1 MGLRKR
7 ASFAFSAAILA
18 VFSLAML
25 TCVTVQTAAAADCPG
40 HPDALGTSRTL
51 VVDPRQYPIIGTMQ
65 YAKTLPLED
74 HEVVLT
80 FDDGPLPKYS
90 YQILNI
96 LAAHCAKATF
106 FLVGRQAQANPEGVR
121 RIRDA
126 GHTIATHTQS
136 HPGNMNRL
144 PIDHAQKEIEDGI
157 ASVTAAL
164 GDGTAPAPF
173 FRIPGL
179 GRSDVIEEY
188 AEANGL
194 QVWSADFPADDWR
207 HVSPARVYDL
217 AIQRLEAKGKGI
229 LLLHDIQPRTVAAL
243 PRILSELKA
252 RGYRIVH
259 VVPATP
265 DRPATP
271 TDPSQ
276 WQAHPV
282 SEQVATSRWPKIPNF
297 VYTATAAL
305 PTPELSE
312 RDWRSTAPADR
323 VQRRAL
329 RDALWSRQVTLV
341 LDQPALPT
349 PAASVFA
356 LPEPTRV
363 TMLYSPPSARKV
375 EPTPPAAD
383 EASAQQAP
391 ARVEKPGRKTRAAA
405 LRKPGSA
412 KHAARTAKDA
422 RHAKHAGKGAA
433 KHAQVKPAKSARPGK
448 KNAIRVAGL
457 KKR

>member
-1 MGLRKR
+1 MIARARTRLRKQV
-7 ASFAFSAAILA
+7 SFAFSSACFLAAL
-18 VFSLAML
+18 S
-25 TCVTVQTAAAADCPG
+25 CVTAQAAAAADCPG

-65 YAKTLPLED
+65 YAKTLPLRD

-90 YQILNI
+90 YQILDI

-106 FLVGRQAQANPEGVR
+106 FVVGRQANANPEGVR
-121 RIRDA
+121 KMRDA
-126 GHTIATHTQS
+126 GHTIATHTQN
-136 HPGNMNRL
+136 HPGNMSRL
-144 PIDHAQKEIEDGI
+144 PIDRARKEIEDGI

-164 GDGTAPAPF
+164 GDGTRPAPF

-207 HVSPARVYDL
+207 HVSSQRVYDL

-229 LLLHDIQPRTVAAL
+229 LLLHDIQARTVAAL
-243 PRILSELKA
+243 PRILETLKA

-265 DRPATP
+265 GQPATP
-271 TDPSQ
+271 TDPAQ
-276 WQAHPV
+276 WYLHPA
-282 SEQVATSRWPKIPNF
+282 SEQVATSRWPKISNF
-297 VYTATAAL
+297 AYAATATLPAPAL
-305 PTPELSE
+305 ANI
-312 RDWRSTAPADR
+312 DWQDTAPTDR
-323 VQRRAL
+323 AARRAL

-341 LDQPALPT
+341 LDPPKLPV
-349 PAASVFA
+349 PESSVFK
-356 LPEPTRV
+356 LPESIRV
-363 TMLYSPPSARKV
+363 TLLYSPPSARRA
-375 EPTPPAAD
+375 EPPTQAAHEVAPR
-383 EASAQQAP
+383 EAMARAGKSAHQ
-391 ARVEKPGRKTRAAA
+391 TDAAA
-405 LRKPGSA
+405 RHPSA
-412 KHAARTAKDA
+412 KHAAHGPKDTTHA
-422 RHAKHAGKGAA
+422 RHRGNAA
-433 KHAQVKPAKSARPGK
+433 SKHAQVKPAKPPRK
-448 KNAIRVAGL
+448 KVHEANL

>member
-1 MGLRKR
+1 MIASVFGWHRKPPPTALW
-7 ASFAFSAAILA
+7 ASFFIC
-18 VFSLAML
+18 ML
-25 TCVTVQTAAAADCPG
+25 TCAAAPAASAADCPG

-51 VVDPRQYPIIGTMQ
+51 VVDPRQYSLIGTMQ
-65 YAKTLPLED
+65 YAKTLPLRD

-90 YQILNI
+90 YQILDI

-121 RIRDA
+121 KVRDA
-126 GHTIATHTQS
+126 GHTIATHTQN

-144 PIDHAQKEIEDGI
+144 PIDRAQKEIEDGI

-194 QVWSADFPADDWR
+194 QIWSADFPADDWR
-207 HVSPARVYDL
+207 NVSSARVYDL

-229 LLLHDIQPRTVAAL
+229 LLLHDIQARTVAAL

-252 RGYRIVH
+252 RGYRLVH

-276 WQAHPV
+276 WLMHPV
-282 SEQVATSRWPKIPNF
+282 SEQVATSRWPRIPNF
-297 VYTATAAL
+297 AYTASATLPAPAL
-305 PTPELSE
+305 ADS
-312 RDWRSTAPADR
+312 DWQNTVPADR
-323 VQRRAL
+323 AQRRAL
-329 RDALWSRQVTLV
+329 RDALWSQPVTLV
-341 LDQPALPT
+341 LDPPALPV
-349 PAASVFA
+349 PALNVFK
-356 LPEPTRV
+356 LPEPIRV
-363 TMLYSPPSARKV
+363 TMLYSPPSAPKV
-375 EPTPPAAD
+375 ERTAQAAHAEAPAKQ
-383 EASAQQAP
+383 ASARAGKSRRQI
-391 ARVEKPGRKTRAAA
+391 RAAA
-405 LRKPGSA
+405 VRKPGSA
-412 KHAARTAKDA
+412 KHAAHPAK
-422 RHAKHAGKGAA
+422 HAKHAQAKAA
-433 KHAQVKPAKSARPGK
+433 KPAK
-448 KNAIRVAGL
+448 KNTIRVAE

>member
-1 MGLRKR
+1 MIARLGMGRPKR
-7 ASFAFSAAILA
+7 ASFAFSAAFFLG
-18 VFSLAML
+18 ML
-25 TCVTVQTAAAADCPG
+25 TCITAQAGPAADCPG

-51 VVDPRQYPIIGTMQ
+51 VVDPRQHPLIGTMQ

-121 RIRDA
+121 KVRDA
-126 GHTIATHTQS
+126 GHTVATHTES
-136 HPGNMNRL
+136 HPSNMNRL
-144 PIDHAQKEIEDGI
+144 SIDRAQKEIEDGI
-157 ASVTAAL
+157 ASVTSAL
-164 GDGTAPAPF
+164 ADGTAPAPF

-188 AEANGL
+188 AEAKGL
-194 QVWSADFPADDWR
+194 QIWSADFPADDWR
-207 HVSPARVYDL
+207 GVSAARVYDL

-252 RGYRIVH
+252 RGYRLVH

-271 TDPSQ
+271 TEPQQ
-276 WQAHPV
+276 WQLYPV

-297 VYTATAAL
+297 AYATTAAL
-305 PTPELSE
+305 PAPALVEDS
-312 RDWRSTAPADR
+312 DWRNTAPADR
-323 VQRRAL
+323 AQRRAL
-329 RDALWSRQVTLV
+329 RDAMWSRQMTLV
-341 LDQPALPT
+341 LDQPALPV
-349 PAASVFA
+349 PAASVFK
-356 LPEPTRV
+356 LPESTRV
-363 TMLYSPPSARKV
+363 TMLYSPPSARRP
-375 EPTPPAAD
+375 ERIAAT
-383 EASAQQAP
+383 EVSAKQAP
-391 ARVEKPGRKTRAAA
+391 ARAGKSRRRAAA
-405 LRKPGSA
+405 APRSA
-412 KHAARTAKDA
+412 KHAHGKPAR
-422 RHAKHAGKGAA
+422 KHAV
-433 KHAQVKPAKSARPGK
+433 H
-448 KNAIRVAGL
+448 VAGL

>member
-1 MGLRKR
+1 
-7 ASFAFSAAILA
+7 
-18 VFSLAML
+18 ML
-25 TCVTVQTAAAADCPG
+25 TCGNTAQAASAADCPG

-90 YQILNI
+90 YKILDI

-106 FLVGRQAQANPEGVR
+106 FLVGRQANANPEGVR
-121 RIRDA
+121 KVRDA
-126 GHTIATHTQS
+126 GHTIATHTQN

-144 PIDHAQKEIEDGI
+144 PIDRAQKEIEDGS

-188 AEANGL
+188 GEANGL
-194 QVWSADFPADDWR
+194 QIWSADFPADDWR
-207 HVSPARVYDL
+207 HVSSQRVYDL

-229 LLLHDIQPRTVAAL
+229 LLLHDIQARTVAAL
-243 PRILSELKA
+243 PRILNELKA
-252 RGYRIVH
+252 RGYRLVH

-276 WQAHPV
+276 WQTHPT
-282 SEQVATSRWPKIPNF
+282 SEQVATSRWPKISNF
-297 VYTATAAL
+297 AYTATATLPAPAL
-305 PTPELSE
+305 SNL
-312 RDWRSTAPADR
+312 DWRDTAPADR
-323 VQRRAL
+323 VHRRAL
-329 RDALWSRQVTLV
+329 RDALWSQQVTLV
-341 LDQPALPT
+341 LDPPRLSVPAM
-349 PAASVFA
+349 SVFK
-356 LPEPTRV
+356 LPESIRV

-375 EPTPPAAD
+375 EPTAHAAH
-383 EASAQQAP
+383 EVSAKQAG
-391 ARVEKPGRKTRAAA
+391 RVGKSRSHAAA
-405 LRKPGSA
+405 VRKPASA
-412 KHAARTAKDA
+412 KHAAHPAKD
-422 RHAKHAGKGAA
+422 AKHAGKGAA
-433 KHAQVKPAKSARPGK
+433 KHAQAKLTKPAKK
-448 KNAIRVAGL
+448 KVRVASL

>member
-1 MGLRKR
+1 MIASARKRLRKP
-7 ASFAFSAAILA
+7 ASFAFSAACFLA
-18 VFSLAML
+18 IFPAVL
-25 TCVTVQTAAAADCPG
+25 TSVTAAAAADCPG
-40 HPDALGTSRTL
+40 HPDAIGTSRTL
-51 VVDPRQYPIIGTMQ
+51 VVDPREHPIIGTMQ

-90 YQILNI
+90 YQILDI

-106 FLVGRQAQANPEGVR
+106 FLVGRQANANPEGVR

-126 GHTIATHTQS
+126 GHTIATHTQN

-144 PIDHAQKEIEDGI
+144 PLDRAQKEIEDGI

-194 QVWSADFPADDWR
+194 QIWSADFPADDWR
-207 HVSPARVYDL
+207 NVSSARVYDL

-229 LLLHDIQPRTVAAL
+229 LLLHDIQARTVAAL

-252 RGYRIVH
+252 RGYRLVH

-276 WQAHPV
+276 WLMHPV
-282 SEQVATSRWPKIPNF
+282 SEQVATSRWPRIPNF
-297 VYTATAAL
+297 AYTATATLPAPAL
-305 PTPELSE
+305 VDS
-312 RDWRSTAPADR
+312 DWQNTVPADR
-323 VQRRAL
+323 AQRRVL
-329 RDALWSRQVTLV
+329 REELWSRQMTLV
-341 LDQPALPT
+341 LDPPALPV
-349 PAASVFA
+349 PAMSVFK
-356 LPEPTRV
+356 LPESIRV
-363 TMLYSPPSARKV
+363 TMLYSPPSAPKV
-375 EPTPPAAD
+375 ERIAHAAH
-383 EASAQQAP
+383 EVSAKQAP
-391 ARVEKPGRKTRAAA
+391 ARAGKSRRQIRTAAV
-405 LRKPGSA
+405 RKPGSA
-412 KHAARTAKDA
+412 KHAAHPAK
-422 RHAKHAGKGAA
+422 HAKHAQAKAA
-433 KHAQVKPAKSARPGK
+433 KPAK
-448 KNAIRVAGL
+448 KNTIRVAE